1 MLAQELTQ
9 LGQNSA
15 YTTGE
20 DAVPLTY
27 GNGQDTALLRSIA
40 LQNIGPNEAEEEN
53 DLHEKISAQV
63 SVIKLIDDIELNG
76 YLPIDY
82 EVTIDLNGH
91 ALKMADNASGSVIKI
106 TNTGDLTIIDSNP
119 KAEHKFK
126 DDGTGLWVLDTNG
139 DKTVYG
145 GIITGGTGTTGTATK
160 NGAFG
165 GGVFVD
171 SGGRFTMEGGN
182 IVGCTATSANHD
194 ASGGGVYVYLNGQF
208 TMRGG
213 NIVGCTAVTQSEG
226 AYGGGVCVGDTGTFK
241 MSGGSITDCTAAAQ
255 NTGVV
260 AWGGGIYDRGTLNIS
275 GDVTISGCTADGNT
289 DAMFTYDGTITGGTF
304 NGTVGNGGT
313 ISGGTFNG
321 TVTNG
326 GTITGG
332 TFYGAVTNNYGT
344 IDGITVTYQADGKD
358 YATQILQSGS
368 PATQPTTNPTNSA
381 NTAFLGWD
389 KADGTSYDFTQPVT
403 EDLTLTAR
411 FAAVTKEVDTKEAL
425 VQALADDTVDVIKL
439 KNNDI
444 AIDATLIVDR
454 PVTLDLVGY
463 MLEMKG
469 SGSVI
474 KITNTGHLTLVD
486 SDLTST
492 YYFTPDA
499 TGLWKWGTSGTKTV
513 HGGVIYGGNAEC
525 GGGVLIED
533 GGKLTMNG
541 GSIVGC
547 KANNDGGGVKVK
559 GDETSGIFEMN
570 GGTITGCVAGH
581 GGGVGTDYTDESTY
595 GQFTMNG
602 GVIDSCV
609 ATGSAGGGG
618 VYASAPFVMNGGTI
632 QNCTTKASLSPAER
646 MGGVFLVY
654 GPHILNGTIDAGNA
668 TDGKYIFVNN
678 CDVTIGENANL
689 HANMFS
695 DGGTIALAD
704 GVTSATV
711 YGKIT
716 NDNYGGVSCYAEGL
730 VTVTYQ
736 VNGADYAA
744 QILRSGSPATQPTAP
759 AKTGYDFTGWF
770 TSDGAAYSFGTAVTE
785 SLTLT
790 GYLSLH
796 VIDENTLIDA
806 LSGSAE
812 VIRLTDDIDISTTLS
827 IVRSLTLDLNGHVL
841 DLKKDAIRVAGGN
854 QKGSMTIMDS
864 DPNVPHKFTPNDEGL
879 WVWDKGAGTGTETVL
894 GGVITCSDSSSS
906 SAISAGGGST
916 VTMNGGSIVGCTA
929 KDGGDA
935 ICLRGGRMNANGGT
949 VDGTVV
955 LESSGTIQGGG
966 STFTGLIINNN
977 PQAQFSGAHSPL
989 GIVGEKPTGV
999 SGHTYCTVTFD
1010 PADSTMERTTRY
1022 FLQGKNISS
1031 EIRPAPPHGLHL
1043 RRLVQG

>member
-668 TDGKYIFVNN
+668 MDGKYIFVNN
-678 CDVTIGENANL
+678 CDVTIGENANIQ
-689 HANMFS
+689 ANIAFN
-695 DGGTIALAD
+695 GGTVEMNAN
-704 GVTSATV
+704 ATFK
-711 YGKIT
+711 G
-716 NDNYGGVSCYAEGL
+716 
-730 VTVTYQ
+730 
-736 VNGADYAA
+736 
-744 QILRSGSPATQPTAP
+744 
-759 AKTGYDFTGWF
+759 
-770 TSDGAAYSFGTAVTE
+770 AVTGNGSMYTPVATANE
-785 SLTLT
+785 FTTALKNT
-790 GYLSLH
+790 GDG
-796 VIDENTLIDA
+796 I
-806 LSGSAE
+806 
-812 VIRLTDDIDISTTLS
+812 IRLMNDITIDTR
-827 IVRSLTLDLNGHVL
+827 VSLGAIQNDRQVTLDLNGHVL